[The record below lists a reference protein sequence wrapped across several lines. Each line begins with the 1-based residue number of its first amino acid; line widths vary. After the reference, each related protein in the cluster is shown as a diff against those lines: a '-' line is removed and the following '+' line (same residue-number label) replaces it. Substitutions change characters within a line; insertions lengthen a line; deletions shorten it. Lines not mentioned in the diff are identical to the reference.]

1 MEQAEAVPLDPDRGP
16 VRLLALICGVLL
28 SAVFLLQETRVGE
41 MNSLL
46 LALLLAAAPAANPPR
61 PDIIFIMSDDHA
73 AHAISAY
80 GSKVN
85 RTPGLDRLAQE
96 GMLFQNTFVTN
107 SICTPSRA
115 AILTGKYSHLD
126 GVTVFN
132 RFDGSQQTVAKLLQ
146 QSGYY
151 TGMIGKWHL
160 GSDPTGFDQWEIFP
174 GQGSYD
180 DPILYTATGEKA
192 YTGRYATDLVTDL
205 AVEFVK
211 KRPKDRPFFLMLHHK
226 APHRPWTPDEAHR
239 KMFEGRSFPEPSTFW
254 DDYQTRTDALHENE
268 QRVSADLT
276 RRDLKLQPPAG
287 LAGPELSQWL
297 AVKPDEVTVTVDG
310 APKTLT
316 GDALTRWKYQR
327 YMQDYLACIQS
338 VDDNVSRLLDF
349 LKAEG
354 LEPNTIVI
362 YTSDQGFFLGD
373 HGLFDKRFMY
383 EDSLRMPFLVRW
395 PAAVRAGS
403 KTAAMALNI
412 DFAPTFLEAA
422 RVKAPPDMQGR
433 SLLGI
438 LRGKTPPD
446 WRTSMYYRFYHDPG
460 DHNTR
465 AHYGVRT
472 QTHKLIYFW
481 TKKQWELYDLT
492 KDPLELKNLY
502 GLPGQEKITAEL
514 KAELMRLKKRVL
526 DEDQLALEQLPNG
539 VDGTV
544 ARLRGK

>member
-1 MEQAEAVPLDPDRGP
+1 
-16 VRLLALICGVLL
+16 
-28 SAVFLLQETRVGE
+28 

-61 PDIIFIMSDDHA
+61 PNIIFIMSDDHA

-160 GSDPTGFDQWEIFP
+160 GSDPTGFDHWEIFP

-180 DPILYTATGEKA
+180 DPILYTTTGEKA

-205 AVEFVK
+205 AVEFVQK
-211 KRPKDRPFFLMLHHK
+211 QPKDRPFFLMLHHK

-239 KMFEGRSFPEPSTFW
+239 KMFEGRSFPEPPTFW
-254 DDYQTRTDALHENE
+254 DDYQTRTDALRENE
-268 QRVSADLT
+268 QRISADLT

-362 YTSDQGFFLGD
+362 
-373 HGLFDKRFMY
+373 
-383 EDSLRMPFLVRW
+383 
-395 PAAVRAGS
+395 
-403 KTAAMALNI
+403 
-412 DFAPTFLEAA
+412 
-422 RVKAPPDMQGR
+422 
-433 SLLGI
+433 
-438 LRGKTPPD
+438 
-446 WRTSMYYRFYHDPG
+446 
-460 DHNTR
+460 
-465 AHYGVRT
+465 
-472 QTHKLIYFW
+472 
-481 TKKQWELYDLT
+481 
-492 KDPLELKNLY
+492 
-502 GLPGQEKITAEL
+502 
-514 KAELMRLKKRVL
+514 
-526 DEDQLALEQLPNG
+526 
-539 VDGTV
+539 
-544 ARLRGK
+544 